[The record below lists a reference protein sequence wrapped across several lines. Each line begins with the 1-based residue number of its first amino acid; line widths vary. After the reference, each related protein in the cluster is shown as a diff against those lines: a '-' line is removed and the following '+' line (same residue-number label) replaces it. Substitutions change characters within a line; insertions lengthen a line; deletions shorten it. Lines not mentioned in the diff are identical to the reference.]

1 MREILAWVLPAASD
15 AMVRRQ
21 AAVVVVACLCLM
33 ATLAAL
39 AVFWRLTRD
48 LESKTALVFG
58 GLGLVLAGDVAL
70 AHGGHGLLAGWLLA
84 GALLA
89 IVSLIVGL
97 YGTDGPVMAW
107 FLAPILVLA
116 GVAGIWAALGAG
128 VYAAAVIW
136 LSALAQQSGRF
147 VPPWSEA
154 AFHRMVVTFNVPI
167 MTALYLLTAVTAGAI
182 FGL

>member
-1 MREILAWVLPAASD
+1 MPEILDWLLPAASD
-15 AMVRRQ
+15 AIVRRQ
-21 AAVVVVACLCLM
+21 AAVVVVAGLCLM

-48 LESKTALVFG
+48 LEGKTALVFG
-58 GLGLVLAGDVAL
+58 GLGLILAGVVAL
-70 AHGGHGLLAGWLLA
+70 AHAGQALLAGWLLA
-84 GALLA
+84 GGMLA
-89 IVSLIVGL
+89 VVSLLVGL

-128 VYAAAVIW
+128 VYAAGIIW

-154 AFHRMVVTFNVPI
+154 AFHRMVVTFNVPV
-167 MTALYLLTAVTAGAI
+167 MTALYLLAALTAGAI
-182 FGL
+182 FRL